1 MRCFLVCILLLIAT
15 SIYAGVYK
23 WIDETG
29 TVHFSSTP
37 PETIKQVEKKVYDA
51 PASVVEGSQKNKQ
64 EMTPLDR
71 NMEAYEKYQDNQIKA
86 EKFEERKCSE
96 ARARLQEVDSRNGG
110 SRLNRSFEDER
121 EGLDALEDIKNW
133 CKGYK

>member
-1 MRCFLVCILLLIAT
+1 
-15 SIYAGVYK
+15 
-23 WIDETG
+23 
-29 TVHFSSTP
+29 
-37 PETIKQVEKKVYDA
+37 
-51 PASVVEGSQKNKQ
+51 
-64 EMTPLDR
+64 MTPLDR

-110 SRLNRSFEDER
+110 SRLTGSSEDKRER
-121 EGLDALEDIKNW
+121 LDALEDIKNW